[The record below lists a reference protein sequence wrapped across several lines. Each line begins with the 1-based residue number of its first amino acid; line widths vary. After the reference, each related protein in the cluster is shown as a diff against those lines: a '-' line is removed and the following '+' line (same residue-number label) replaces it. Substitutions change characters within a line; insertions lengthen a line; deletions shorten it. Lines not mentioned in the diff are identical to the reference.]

1 MLKIGIVDDHQLF
14 RKSLSLLVDSFEG
27 SEVVLEAENGL
38 QLFDILDEIAVDIV
52 LLDIQMPKM
61 NGFETCSVLRKK
73 YPDIKVLIVSQ
84 LATRES
90 IHKVMELGAHGFFSK
105 NSNPDQLEKAIKN
118 IYEKDFYFELELSDV
133 LKEAILWEKS
143 SKTEDAVLSATPIS
157 ARELDVIKLACREF
171 SSSEI
176 AEKLFLSVRTVEAHR
191 KRIMEKTQSKNFI
204 GVVLFILRQGLI
216 GMDEL

>member
-1 MLKIGIVDDHQLF
+1 M
-14 RKSLSLLVDSFEG
+14 
-27 SEVVLEAENGL
+27 
-38 QLFDILDEIAVDIV
+38 
-52 LLDIQMPKM
+52 
-61 NGFETCSVLRKK
+61 
-73 YPDIKVLIVSQ
+73 
-84 LATRES
+84 
-90 IHKVMELGAHGFFSK
+90 
-105 NSNPDQLEKAIKN
+105 
-118 IYEKDFYFELELSDV
+118 
-133 LKEAILWEKS
+133 
-143 SKTEDAVLSATPIS
+143 SATPIS

>member
-38 QLFDILDEIAVDIV
+38 QLFDILHEIAVDIV